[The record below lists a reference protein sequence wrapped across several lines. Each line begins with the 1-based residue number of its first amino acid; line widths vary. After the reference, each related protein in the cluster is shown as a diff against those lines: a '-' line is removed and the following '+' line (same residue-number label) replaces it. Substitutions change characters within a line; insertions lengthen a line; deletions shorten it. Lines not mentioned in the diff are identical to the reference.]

1 MRSIYED
8 DYRAFSYQI
17 PPLLQVWIKS
27 FFLVQ
32 IKRIIYIE
40 LIYWTSQLFIYCV
53 YKANILKLFRNRI
66 VLLEHIDFKSQPPNY
81 SYRRHDAWFSKVSH
95 RTSRHLQAS
104 RAVARQR
111 CLEAT
116 TCHRR
121 RRDRRNLVEK
131 LVEMFLEIVK
141 IFQTFQ
147 NFYEIVWNCLKLFAT
162 FRKFWNLPKK
172 TGANQAAPERETA
185 TISGTTIVAN
195 REERTQQEKPV
206 DRQDVGY
213 SSAE

>member
-1 MRSIYED
+1 MSF
-8 DYRAFSYQI
+8 RAILDENTSKCTAKVAEYLRRRLSRIFLSNPIIASSLNQK
-17 PPLLQVWIKS
+17 LLFGSNKTDN
-27 FFLVQ
+27 
-32 IKRIIYIE
+32 
-40 LIYWTSQLFIYCV
+40 IYWVNLLNESAVIYCV

-131 LVEMFLEIVK
+131 LVEIFLEIVK

-162 FRKFWNLPKK
+162 FCNF
-172 TGANQAAPERETA
+172 
-185 TISGTTIVAN
+185 
-195 REERTQQEKPV
+195 
-206 DRQDVGY
+206 
-213 SSAE
+213 